1 MKRVREF
8 LESIVF
14 AGLKPSGQKTDAAQM
29 KWLGPLRG
37 PVERLLSGGPAPTD
51 PLYLT
56 NRPLSHKLRSWA
68 LVAVPCL
75 LLVIGIGYTLSSLM
89 DPPEAKPQ
97 KEMTAK
103 EVASKLLPNVDPN
116 LKLASNPD
124 IQVVEIAVHHDAG
137 SRLVGAIRNTATHDV
152 AAVELVVDLTDVT
165 GSQVGGVSGTILKV
179 PANSDKSFSIP
190 IKQKDAAFALV
201 REITSK

>member
-97 KEMTAK
+97 KEMTAR